1 MHVPPGD
8 CVLQVSATSDEKLNQ
23 PLLQFH
29 EESTP
34 EMQLLAVNFDP
45 ALVRLLKETKYF
57 ILLGV
62 EVSARMIGVHARGC
76 GREASPAYAA
86 LCQHPRLPFLPLQ
99 VPESAQAIYQHTDR
113 FRQQIGSLDLV
124 VSLYNKLQRTTLPV
138 EWPLVASKLEAV
150 GEFRSLLP
158 LEVLHACVCTLLTAG
173 VPAAV
178 CRGRP
183 ASWPGWPGLA

>member
-1 MHVPPGD
+1 MHVPLGD
-8 CVLQVSATSDEKLNQ
+8 CLLQVSATSDEKLNQ

-57 ILLGV
+57 ILLGMQ
-62 EVSARMIGVHARGC
+62 VSARMIGIQTRGC
-76 GREASPAYAA
+76 GREASAA
-86 LCQHPRLPFLPLQ
+86 CAACASTHGLPFSPLQ

-150 GEFRSLLP
+150 GELRSLLP
-158 LEVLHACVCTLLTAG
+158 LEALHACARTLLTVC